1 MMRRKIYVALIISIC
16 FLLQSTLF
24 QTLSIASISPNLLI
38 VVTSSFG
45 FMRGRKEGM
54 WIGFFSGLLLD
65 IFFGSVIG
73 FYAMIYSCIG
83 YVNGFFRKWFFPDDI
98 KLPLIL
104 IAASDFSY
112 NILVYLFLFFLRGR
126 FRIDYYLLNIML
138 PELVYTIL
146 VTIVLYFIIL
156 KINKKL
162 EKIEKRRASKFV

>member
-1 MMRRKIYVALIISIC
+1 MRRKIVVFFIIIIC

-24 QTLSIASISPNLLI
+24 QAWAFASISPNLMV

-73 FYAMIYSCIG
+73 FYALLYMYIG
-83 YVNGFFRKWFFPDDI
+83 YINGFFRKRFFPDDV
-98 KLPLIL
+98 KLPIIL
-104 IAASDFSY
+104 ISASDLAC
-112 NILVYLFLFFLRGR
+112 NMIVYLFLFLLRGK
-126 FRIDYYLLNIML
+126 FQFGYYVMHIIL

-146 VTIVLYFIIL
+146 VTVFLYFIIL
-156 KINKKL
+156 KINQKL
-162 EKIEKRRASKFV
+162 EVIEKRSASKFV